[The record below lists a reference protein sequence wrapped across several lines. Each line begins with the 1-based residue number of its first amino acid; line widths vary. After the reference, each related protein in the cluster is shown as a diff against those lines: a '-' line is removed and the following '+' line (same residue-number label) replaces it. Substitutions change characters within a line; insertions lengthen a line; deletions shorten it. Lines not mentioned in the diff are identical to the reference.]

1 VVEAEGGNPGV
12 FERWGWFATGKVIDF
27 EGPLMADICQ
37 QERMVVNGVEINIRL
52 WRAPDSFVLLGKKD
66 GALKYKLVL
75 KEAYLRVCKVIPAPP
90 ITLALSAGLKEKSA
104 VYPYTRTEMR
114 AFNLQKGAFQ
124 FHLEDIYQQSVPS
137 EIIIGM
143 VKSKGFNGVVDENP
157 FNFQDFFISSMGVN
171 VDDESVP
178 ARALSMDFEKGNY
191 ISAYHSLFGETPSES
206 NYISRYEY
214 STGYTLFRF
223 RLTPEQADATPS
235 NRGNVKVMGT
245 FAKELPEDVT
255 LVVMGKFLNM
265 LTIDETRSVT
275 I

>member
-1 VVEAEGGNPGV
+1 
-12 FERWGWFATGKVIDF
+12 
-27 EGPLMADICQ
+27 
-37 QERMVVNGVEINIRL
+37 MVVNGVEINKRL
-52 WRAPDSFVLLGKKD
+52 WRAHDPFVLLGKKE
-66 GALKYKLVL
+66 GSPKYRVAL

-90 ITLALSAGLKEKSA
+90 ITLALSAGLKEEAAALSAGLKEKAA

-114 AFNLQKGAFQ
+114 AFNLQKGAYQ

-143 VKSKGFNGVVDENP
+143 VKSKAFNGVVNENP
-157 FNFQDFFISSMGVN
+157 FNFQDFLISSVGVN
-171 VDDESVP
+171 IDDESVP

-206 NYISRYEY
+206 NFISRFEY
-214 STGYTLFRF
+214 SSGYTLFRF

-255 LVVMGKFLNM
+255 LIIMGKFLNM
-265 LTIDETRSVT
+265 LTIDETRSIT